1 MENKETSFEYTY
13 SAAQREE
20 AEKIRRKYVQPQ
32 QTKMDLLR
40 QLDRSASRKAQRK
53 AITVGTI
60 GTLLLGVGMSLSMT
74 DLGQILGLVWNGYDI
89 SMPLGIVIGLV
100 GIVQVA
106 LAYPVYDRALKKARK
121 RIAPEILRLTDEL
134 MR

>member
-1 MENKETSFEYTY
+1 MENNETSFEYTY

-20 AEKIRRKYVQPQ
+20 AEKIRKKYVQPE
-32 QTKMDLLR
+32 QTKMDVLR

-53 AITVGTI
+53 AITVGVI
-60 GTLLLGVGMSLSMT
+60 GSLLMGIGMSLTMT
-74 DLGQILGLVWNGYDI
+74 DLGQILGLSWNGYDV
-89 SMPLGIVIGLV
+89 SMLLGIVIGLV

-134 MR
+134 LQ